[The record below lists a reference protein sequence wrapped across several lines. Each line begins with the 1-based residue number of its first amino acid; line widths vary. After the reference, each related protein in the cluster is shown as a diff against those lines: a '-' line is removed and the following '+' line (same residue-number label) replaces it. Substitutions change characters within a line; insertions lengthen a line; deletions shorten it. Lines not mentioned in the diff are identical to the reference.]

1 MKISKYNTE
10 GYLDPTTYD
19 ALMNIERERRAENID
34 GLKQRVPNFRPIIY
48 ICSPYAGDIDV
59 NVRNARNY
67 CRFAIQ
73 RGCIPVAPHLL
84 FPQFLDDSVSEQ
96 RELGLFMGYVL
107 MTKCVEVWVF
117 GDTISP
123 GMAAEIVKAEA
134 RCMPVRYFTADC
146 KEVSE

>member
-10 GYLDPTTYD
+10 GYPDPTTYN
-19 ALMNIERERRAENID
+19 ALMNIERERRTENVD
-34 GLKQRVPNFRPIIY
+34 GLKQRVSNFRPIIY

-59 NVRNARNY
+59 NVRNAQNY
-67 CRFAIQ
+67 CRFAIR

-84 FPQFLDDSVSEQ
+84 FPQFLDDTVSEQ
-96 RELGLFMGYVL
+96 RELGMFMGYVL
-107 MTKCVEVWVF
+107 MTKCMEVWVF

>member
-10 GYLDPTTYD
+10 GYPDPTTYD

-34 GLKQRVPNFRPIIY
+34 GLKQRVSNFRPIIY

-59 NVRNARNY
+59 NVRNAQNY
-67 CRFAIQ
+67 CRFAIR

-84 FPQFLDDSVSEQ
+84 FPQFLDDTVSEQ
-96 RELGLFMGYVL
+96 RELGMFMGYVL
-107 MTKCVEVWVF
+107 MTKCMEVWVF

-146 KEVSE
+146 EEVSE